1 MFLLEYRQYI
11 IPCEMSYFMSQVR
24 TGMLIFTISTFRKQ
38 VVGSGSGLNSSR
50 KYHHAEADT
59 ELFDSASSSTVLKKQ
74 ASPCSQMKF
83 GGSRT
88 WELDYVNDILC
99 NVELMYM
106 DFSLG
111 RARDIVN
118 PHLFNQLE
126 SRRGRRFES
135 DGGECRMRRKVI
147 FDCVSESL
155 DLRCRRYVGGGYKM
169 WGKGVAMVRRNE
181 WLAREVYKEISSWR
195 DMGDSMVDELVDRD
209 MSIEYGRW
217 LDFEVDTY
225 QLGSLV
231 EDQIFNSL
239 VDDFVAEIL
248 QL

>member
-1 MFLLEYRQYI
+1 
-11 IPCEMSYFMSQVR
+11 MSQVR

-38 VVGSGSGLNSSR
+38 VVGSGSGLNSSW

-74 ASPCSQMKF
+74 AST
-83 GGSRT
+83 R
-88 WELDYVNDILC
+88 ELDYVNDILC

-135 DGGECRMRRKVI
+135 DGGECRMRRKII
-147 FDCVSESL
+147 FDCVSECL

-169 WGKGVAMVRRNE
+169 WAKGVAMVRKNGLGGGMSHRRCLGLSITTTSYDTSLTSISNSNILRSSFHIRNF
-181 WLAREVYKEISSWR
+181 K
-195 DMGDSMVDELVDRD
+195 
-209 MSIEYGRW
+209 
-217 LDFEVDTY
+217 
-225 QLGSLV
+225 
-231 EDQIFNSL
+231 
-239 VDDFVAEIL
+239 IL
-248 QL
+248 E

>member
-1 MFLLEYRQYI
+1 
-11 IPCEMSYFMSQVR
+11 MSQVR

-38 VVGSGSGLNSSR
+38 VVGSGSGLNSSW

-74 ASPCSQMKF
+74 AST
-83 GGSRT
+83 R
-88 WELDYVNDILC
+88 ELDYVNDILC

-135 DGGECRMRRKVI
+135 DGGECRMRRKII
-147 FDCVSESL
+147 FDCVSECL

>member
-1 MFLLEYRQYI
+1 MCSSAL
-11 IPCEMSYFMSQVR
+11 SQEV
-24 TGMLIFTISTFRKQ
+24 L
-38 VVGSGSGLNSSR
+38 GLNFSR
-50 KYHHAEADT
+50 KFYPAEADT
-59 ELFDSASSSTVLKKQ
+59 ELCDSACSTSTKTIVKKKNTSACSLMKSERSSS
-74 ASPCSQMKF
+74 
-83 GGSRT
+83 T

-106 DFSLG
+106 DFAIG

-126 SRRGRRFES
+126 SRKKGYES
-135 DGGECRMRRKVI
+135 DGGESRIRRKVI
-147 FDCVSESL
+147 FDCVSECL
-155 DLRCRRYVGGGYKM
+155 DLRCRRYVGGGHKM
-169 WGKGVAMVRRNE
+169 WAKGIAMVRRNE

-195 DMGDSMVDELVDRD
+195 GMGDSMVDELVDKD
-209 MSIEYGRW
+209 MSSQYGRW
-217 LDFEVDTY
+217 LEFEVDTFE
-225 QLGSLV
+225 LGAEV

>member
-1 MFLLEYRQYI
+1 VI
-11 IPCEMSYFMSQVR
+11 TSV
-24 TGMLIFTISTFRKQ
+24 STFRKQ
-38 VVGSGSGLNSSR
+38 VVGSGSGYTN
-50 KYHHAEADT
+50 
-59 ELFDSASSSTVLKKQ
+59 LFDSASAWTMLRKQSST
-74 ASPCSQMKF
+74 CSQMKF
-83 GGSRT
+83 GQSNT

-126 SRRGRRFES
+126 NRRGRFES
-135 DGGECRMRRKVI
+135 DGGECRIKRKVI
-147 FDCVSESL
+147 FDCVSECL

-169 WGKGVAMVRRNE
+169 WAKGVAMVRRNE
-181 WLAREVYKEISSWR
+181 WLASEVWKEISSWR

-209 MSIEYGRW
+209 MSIQYGQW
-217 LDFEVDTY
+217 LDFEVDTF
-225 QLGSLV
+225 QLGAVV
-231 EDQIFNSL
+231 EDQIFDSL

>member
-1 MFLLEYRQYI
+1 MEY
-11 IPCEMSYFMSQVR
+11 
-24 TGMLIFTISTFRKQ
+24 
-38 VVGSGSGLNSSR
+38 
-50 KYHHAEADT
+50 T

-74 ASPCSQMKF
+74 AST
-83 GGSRT
+83 R
-88 WELDYVNDILC
+88 ELDYVNDILC

-155 DLRCRRYVGGGYKM
+155 DLRCRRYVCGGYKM
-169 WGKGVAMVRRNE
+169 WGKGVCKSCLIPPAGILEFSNMCRVLN
-181 WLAREVYKEISSWR
+181 
-195 DMGDSMVDELVDRD
+195 
-209 MSIEYGRW
+209 
-217 LDFEVDTY
+217 
-225 QLGSLV
+225 
-231 EDQIFNSL
+231 DQVL
-239 VDDFVAEIL
+239 KAT
-248 QL
+248 